1 MVAQLSSNTV
11 ERDVAEHFVRHGQL
25 VLLEPNVP
33 HRIPNHLLEAND
45 TKMVQNIITENLHW
59 RPDEQLLEDGGA
71 REARVATDRPNPIPL
86 QTETIKFSF

>member
-1 MVAQLSSNTV
+1 MQL
-11 ERDVAEHFVRHGQL
+11 DAAEHFVGHRQL
-25 VLLEPNVP
+25 VVLEPNVP
-33 HRIPNHLLEAND
+33 HRIANHLLEAND